1 MATREEE
8 SKEGKEKE
16 RMSWGI
22 VILGIIVSLI
32 GYVVYDFH
40 INYYRVTGTGR
51 KVFLYSEYPYQF
63 VGLVV
68 IIVGIIIISIG
79 IAKKVY
85 SMI

>member
-1 MATREEE
+1 MESREEE
-8 SKEGKEKE
+8 SERGIEKE
-16 RMSWGI
+16 RMSWGFV
-22 VILGIIVSLI
+22 VIGIIVGLI

-63 VGLVV
+63 VGLIV

-79 IAKKVY
+79 IVKKVH